1 MSKLS
6 HDQCR
11 GTHGP
16 GYFEAFQ
23 LDLQRGNNVEPVI
36 PPAPKS
42 QIGTNLRAI
51 IARELPGV
59 MTCETC
65 AEMIVKL
72 NNMTRDEVLEDI
84 DNIVS
89 EQASWAEK
97 QAPKLWQRL
106 AVKIDQVF
114 NIGETERRIKRWI
127 LEAAGGTS

>member
-1 MSKLS
+1 MQTKKRDSPITCNCDHPGYCDTHKRKMSKLS

-89 EQASWAEK
+89 EQAS
-97 QAPKLWQRL
+97 
-106 AVKIDQVF
+106 
-114 NIGETERRIKRWI
+114 
-127 LEAAGGTS
+127 